1 MQHIIRLFIIGVLVF
16 AGGVCNTLAA
26 ENEPQNGIIFPRA
39 FAIAIDD
46 MGWMDGSNISHLNGP
61 YRVGIRRNFDVR
73 DYAPFIEIG
82 QALGIRFQGLFIL
95 GEMDRENIVR
105 TICPNA
111 SKDGALADNSRHV
124 GPLQVEI
131 MEYVKANAA
140 NLELGLHGVGH
151 EFWED
156 GKRTRAE
163 WYNLEDRVPRDEA
176 VMMNHLLCYEK
187 ILAQYGISEA
197 EGHSFPESFV
207 PCAYGYF
214 WNPGGDYTTG
224 KLVAPKGVKYINTQ
238 FSTIRYQNP
247 PERASGAFDNGTL
260 VLDRINYGNAWY
272 AAGALP
278 REPVDNYETDF
289 IEAHW
294 ANFLATDEFLQAAL
308 NRQWISFFRKIQAHP
323 NHYLAKN
330 TEQLNSQWLYKKYAT
345 VAEPT
350 PGKVIIDNRNMPGE
364 AYQNELLGNMVLA
377 LALKNGENLSGLLL
391 NGKPLHVFYQA
402 EGYTYICLPV
412 LDRQIYQLEYT
423 VGEKEMPLCIIH
435 NGTYNIYETEAGNRD
450 FRFRLKMYGT
460 QEVQI
465 KTKKPASVNTDSNG
479 LVITSQA
486 YDESTGTLTLG
497 IAGRDMQGEMG
508 NVVIGY

>member
-1 MQHIIRLFIIGVLVF
+1 MQHTIRLVIVWVMIF
-16 AGGVCNTLAA
+16 ASGVCGALAS
-26 ENEPQNGIIFPRA
+26 EKEPQKGIIFPRA

-82 QALGIRFQGLFIL
+82 QTLGIRFQGLFIL
-95 GEMDRENIVR
+95 GEMDRENIIA
-105 TICPNA
+105 TLCPNA
-111 SKDGALADNSRHV
+111 SKDESLADNSKHI

-131 MEYVKANAA
+131 MDYVKANAA

-151 EFWED
+151 EFWEN

-224 KLVAPKGVKYINTQ
+224 KLVAQKGVKYINTQ

-260 VLDRINYGNAWY
+260 VLDRINYGNSWY
-272 AAGALP
+272 GAGALP
-278 REPVDNYETDF
+278 REPVENYETDF

-294 ANFLATDEFLQAAL
+294 ANFLATDEFLQPAL
-308 NRQWISFFRKIQAHP
+308 NKQWISFFRKIQAHP
-323 NHYLAKN
+323 DHYLAKN
-330 TEQLNSQWLYKKYAT
+330 TEQLNSQWLYKKYAPVT
-345 VAEPT
+345 ET
-350 PGKVIIDNRNMPGE
+350 IPGSVTIDNRNMPAE

-377 LALKNGENLSGLLL
+377 LALNEGEHLSQLSL
-391 NGKPLHVFYQA
+391 NGKPLHVVYQA
-402 EGYTYICLPV
+402 EGFTYICLPV
-412 LDRQIYQLEYT
+412 LDRQVYHLEYV
-423 VGEKEMPLCIIH
+423 VGEKEMPLYINN
-435 NGTYNIYETEAGNRD
+435 NGTYNVYETNAGDRD
-450 FRFRLKMYGT
+450 FRFRLKMYGM
-460 QEVQI
+460 QEIQI
-465 KTKKPASVNTDSNG
+465 KTKKPASVFSDNES
-479 LVITSQA
+479 LVITGQA
-486 YDESTGTLTLG
+486 YDESAGILTLRV
-497 IAGRDMQGEMG
+497 AGRNMQGETG
-508 NVVIGY
+508 SVVIRY